1 MTVSSINQAALT
13 TIAPSDSLAL
23 RPVSDEQ
30 RSLIQA
36 VKAINASEMLGQDN
50 ELTFVFKRG
59 IREAIVRIVNR
70 QTGEVVQQIPS
81 EYVLRIA
88 EEIKRG

>member
-1 MTVSSINQAALT
+1 MNIWTINQASLTAL
-13 TIAPSDSLAL
+13 APTDSVGL
-23 RPVSDEQ
+23 RPISDEQ

-36 VKAINASEMLGQDN
+36 VKAVNASEMLGQDN

-59 IREAIVRIVNR
+59 VREAIVRIINR

-81 EYVLRIA
+81 EYVLRMA
-88 EEIKRG
+88 EEMKRG